1 MQKLNIGAKIKKQMS
16 KRGWTEEMLELV
28 YLNLINTELT
38 RDKRYNIGLREK
50 MILLLSITAM
60 MVHILSVI
68 ISQVMLSLIKDIQRE
83 PFSGIGKPEPLK
95 YELQGYWSRRITD
108 EHRLVYKVEENLL
121 IIISCK
127 YHYD

>member
-108 EHRLVYKVEENLL
+108 EHRLVYKAEEDLL